1 MNLKHLEVFRA
12 VMTTGSTIAAG
23 SALQM
28 SQSAISRQL
37 TALEAE
43 LGFPLFHR
51 DRGRLVPTSE
61 AHALIPEVGET
72 IEQVALMRR
81 KADDLRTGAD
91 ADLFIKVAFPHSM
104 TTTVLPKIVST
115 FLAERPRG
123 AIEIL
128 SGPYDVIEQLVVDR
142 TADLGFVRL
151 PTEEQSVQVIPL
163 VRSRMVCAIPRDHP
177 LTSKDTVDLSD
188 LLHSDLIL
196 LGRQRAYRRELDE
209 RLRGLR
215 PTLRCRIETHSVEA
229 SCALVAEGLGVAIV
243 PALIASFLK
252 GMAIELR
259 PFQPSMA
266 NDYGFIAP
274 LGAPLSRAAEAWID
288 ITEAMLAAYIVET
301 ELIRKHAPSK
311 ERPAPRRG
319 HQRIAQI
326 ARGATKT

>member
-1 MNLKHLEVFRA
+1 MNLKHLEVFKA

-37 TALEAE
+37 TALETE

-51 DRGRLVPTSE
+51 DRGRLVPTPE

-72 IEQVALMRR
+72 IEQIALMRR
-81 KADDLRTGAD
+81 KADDLRTGAA

-104 TTTVLPKIVST
+104 TTTALPRIVRA

-128 SGPYDVIEQLVVDR
+128 SGPYDVIEQMVVDR

-151 PTEEQSVQVIPL
+151 PAEEPSVRVIPL
-163 VRSRMVCAIPRDHP
+163 VRSRMVCAMPRGHP
-177 LTSKDTVDLSD
+177 LTAKETVDLSD
-188 LLHSDLIL
+188 LLDSDLIL
-196 LGRQRAYRRELDE
+196 LGRQRAYRRELNE
-209 RLRGLR
+209 RLRALM

-229 SCALVAEGLGVAIV
+229 SCALVAQGLGVSIV
-243 PALIASFLK
+243 PALIASLLR
-252 GMAIELR
+252 GMTIELR
-259 PFQPSMA
+259 PFRPSMA

-274 LGAPLSRAAEAWID
+274 LGAPLSRAAAAWID
-288 ITEAMLAAYIVET
+288 ITEAMLTADVVET
-301 ELIRKHAPSK
+301 EPIRKRSPPK
-311 ERPAPRRG
+311 QKPARRHG
-319 HQRIAQI
+319 R
-326 ARGATKT
+326 